1 MGLPFYPSYDTNN
14 KLYYFFWIFLV
25 LYAVG
30 AGAVLLVFVM
40 NNSVP
45 FTWFKNP
52 STPGAFLYSARGLF
66 LDVSVRLMI
75 IGHLMYCGLLL
86 MFIIGRQ
93 NYGCNIVLMILFA
106 VVFLFTIF
114 ALASLGEQYNTC
126 NQQNQYGN
134 MCNDANYC
142 NVNEIR
148 INPANGCPNPAPSPT
163 PVLWQSLGPNS
174 NFLGLFWTNFA
185 LCIMQLIFV
194 GVIMWAW
201 FTSPDA
207 SEEEPEKAVI
217 VTPSAPPPP
226 QEEVKF
232 KIGSSIKTHGLKE
245 RKGKKI
251 SNNE

>member
-30 AGAVLLVFVM
+30 AGVLLVFVM
-40 NNSVP
+40 NNNVP

-66 LDVSVRLMI
+66 LDVSVRLMV
-75 IGHLMYCGLLL
+75 IGHLMYCGLLS
-86 MFIIGRQ
+86 MFIIGRK

-114 ALASLGEQYNTC
+114 AIASLGEQYNTC

-174 NFLGLFWTNFA
+174 NFLGLFWTNFS

-194 GVIMWAW
+194 GIIMWAW
-201 FTSPDA
+201 FTSPDTTEA
-207 SEEEPEKAVI
+207 SQEEPEKDAI
-217 VTPSAPPPP
+217 VTPSAPLQ
-226 QEEVKF
+226 QELKF

-251 SNNE
+251 IE